1 MPETLAAPK
10 AGDKCPIDGGAFVKR
25 AQPTDAQRTAAK
37 DRDNPV
43 PLPPFV
49 DSADPV
55 QVHELGE
62 LYVCSSCGY
71 RTRIKPDAAPA
82 PRDQKAGE

>member
-1 MPETLAAPK
+1 MPETLSGPQGRRQMSDRWRRVRAPR
-10 AGDKCPIDGGAFVKR
+10 AGDRC
-25 AQPTDAQRTAAK
+25 AA
-37 DRDNPV
+37 RRGERPRQPV

-62 LYVCSSCGY
+62 LYVCGSCGY
-71 RTRIKPDAAPA
+71 RTRIKAEKAPDQPA
-82 PRDQKAGE
+82 KKDGE